1 MSPAPERPDEA
12 AVLRIE
18 GEMTIYRAAEL
29 KALLLG
35 QPPAADVDL
44 TGVTEIDTAG
54 VQLLIAARRRA
65 RAAGCG
71 WRVRGSSSPVGETLR
86 LLGLPELLQEAAAEV
101 PR

>member
-1 MSPAPERPDEA
+1 MRPAPERPDEA

-35 QPPAADVDL
+35 QPPPSHLDL

-71 WRVRGSSSPVGETLR
+71 WHVRGTSSPLGETLR
-86 LLGLPELLQEAAAEV
+86 LLGLPELLEEV
-101 PR
+101 AP